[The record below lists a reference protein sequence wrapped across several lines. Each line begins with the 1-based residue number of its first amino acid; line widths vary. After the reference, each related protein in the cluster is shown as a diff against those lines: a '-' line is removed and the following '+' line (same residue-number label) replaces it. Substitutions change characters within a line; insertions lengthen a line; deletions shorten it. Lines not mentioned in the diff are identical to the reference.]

1 MASPVSISFSPSVR
15 PLSVSMSS
23 SGTVTVRLFPGWV
36 VRLRPWW
43 R

>member
-1 MASPVSISFSPSVR
+1 MFNPVSLSFSASLRPFAISVAQ
-15 PLSVSMSS
+15 

-36 VRLRPWW
+36 VRLRPW